1 MCLRRGGKLSEADDL
16 RGGFLES
23 RLDEDSVSDS
33 LLELPPMF
41 CVMLCKQKTI
51 MLFIKPEQ
59 KQNKAKT
66 NDKMFYSK
74 SMILKCVDNC

>member
-1 MCLRRGGKLSEADDL
+1 MYLRRGGKLSEADDL

-41 CVMLCKQKTI
+41 CVMLCKQK
-51 MLFIKPEQ
+51 Q
-59 KQNKAKT
+59 
-66 NDKMFYSK
+66 
-74 SMILKCVDNC
+74 